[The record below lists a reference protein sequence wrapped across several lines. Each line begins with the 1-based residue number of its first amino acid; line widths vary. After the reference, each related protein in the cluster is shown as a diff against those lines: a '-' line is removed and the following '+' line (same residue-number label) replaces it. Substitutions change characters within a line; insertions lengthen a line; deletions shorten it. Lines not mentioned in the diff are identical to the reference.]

1 MGRLA
6 IKIDVDTER
15 GTRDGVLPLA
25 EVCRKHKVPAVF
37 LFSLGPDNMGRSIS
51 RIFQPGFF
59 RKVTRTRVIS
69 NYGLRTLL
77 NGVLLPAPHL
87 GKRYGDIMRRVR
99 DLGFETGI
107 HCYDHYLWQNF
118 VFRMTLDETRAQL
131 TKAYSEFHRIFGEN
145 PRIAGA
151 PGWQCTAHS
160 LTVYDEMGF
169 DWGSDTRG
177 TGPFRPSIDESV
189 FNTPQ
194 VPTTLPTLD
203 EVLGSPGF
211 HQENLTDFY
220 LRLVQKPGNHVFTV
234 HAELEGLQFLSFFD
248 DLLCRA
254 KSSGVE
260 LCPFQTILGQAFSDS
275 DAGLKVCRIELSTV
289 AGRSGK
295 LAVQGVSL

>member
-1 MGRLA
+1 
-6 IKIDVDTER
+6 
-15 GTRDGVLPLA
+15 
-25 EVCRKHKVPAVF
+25 
-37 LFSLGPDNMGRSIS
+37 MGRSIR

-59 RKVTRTRVIS
+59 RKVTRTGVIA
-69 NYGLRTLL
+69 NYGVRTLL
-77 NGVLLPAPHL
+77 NGLLWPAPHL
-87 GKRYGDIMRRVR
+87 GKRYGYIMRRVR

-118 VFRMTLDETRAQL
+118 VCSMTLGETRAQL
-131 TKAYSEFHRIFGEN
+131 TKAYAEFRRIFGEN

-151 PGWQCTAHS
+151 AGWQCTAHS

-169 DWGSDTRG
+169 EWGSDTRG
-177 TGPFRPSIDESV
+177 THPFRPSIGGSI

-211 HQENLTDFY
+211 YKENLADFY
-220 LRLVQKPGNHVFTV
+220 LRLIQKAGKHVLTA
-234 HAELEGLQFLSFFD
+234 HAELEGLRFLGFFD

-254 KSSGVE
+254 KATGIE
-260 LCPFQTILGQAFSDS
+260 LCSFPTILGQAFSGPES
-275 DAGLKVCRIELSTV
+275 ELQVCSIDMNTL

-295 LAVQGVSL
+295 LAVQGARLSHARNAQEVRRTTQWTGTQK